1 MLLRNCEYLM
11 VAEVSLVYE
20 EVGGAG
26 SLFFRFLLVYTGA
39 FSVKSALFTDTPKI
53 INVPAMPALQF

>member
-20 EVGGAG
+20 EAGGAG
-26 SLFFRFLLVYTGA
+26 TPLFQIPSCVYRSIQCQVYSLHRYT
-39 FSVKSALFTDTPKI
+39 
-53 INVPAMPALQF
+53 

>member
-1 MLLRNCEYLM
+1 MGIEQISGNDAFAYNCEYFM

-26 SLFFRFLLVYTGA
+26 TPVFQIPSCVYRSIQCQVYSLHRYT
-39 FSVKSALFTDTPKI
+39 
-53 INVPAMPALQF
+53 